1 MTAGL
6 GLAGLGA
13 AALAEAQPAPFPDYH
28 WCPGQWWDPG
38 WGDNWDGGR
47 CHDDHWFDGEGRD
60 RDHWHNGPYAGE
72 ATNTGEAGTA
82 TQVTGKA
89 GTPATEITGT
99 EVM

>member
-1 MTAGL
+1 M
-6 GLAGLGA
+6 
-13 AALAEAQPAPFPDYH
+13 APTT
-28 WCPGQWWDPG
+28 
-38 WGDNWDGGR
+38 N
-47 CHDDHWFDGEGRD
+47 
-60 RDHWHNGPYAGE
+60 AGE